1 MFGEKKKENK
11 STGPVLLTTARD
23 DCELGIIRCL
33 LEENQVPF
41 LTRDRESG
49 NYMRILV
56 GSNIFGTDILVNQED
71 FEKASELLNGIS
83 AAADEEPDE

>member
-1 MFGEKKKENK
+1 MFEGKREDRQP
-11 STGPVLLTTARD
+11 SAPVLLTTARD

-33 LEENQVPF
+33 LEENGVPF

-49 NYMRILV
+49 NYMRILM

-71 FEKASELLNGIS
+71 YKMARELLDGIS
-83 AAADEEPDE
+83 APNEE